1 MPIEMKRSFNTL
13 LAACSIIASVA
24 GQEDMLDDFFEEEE
38 DLILQDIW
46 PRYDTTEFTSVT
58 QESTN
63 NDNPDYWQEGTFST
77 VTNIIGD

>member
-1 MPIEMKRSFNTL
+1 MKRSFNTL

-46 PRYDTTEFTSVT
+46 PRYDTTEFTAVT
-58 QESTN
+58 KESTTN
-63 NDNPDYWQEGTFST
+63 NNNPDYWQEGTFST